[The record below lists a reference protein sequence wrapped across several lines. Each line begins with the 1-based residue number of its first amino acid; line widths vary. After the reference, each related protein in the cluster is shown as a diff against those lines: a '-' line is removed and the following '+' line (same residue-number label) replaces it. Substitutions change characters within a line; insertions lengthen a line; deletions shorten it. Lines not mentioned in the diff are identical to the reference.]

1 MNTQNVCY
9 WLERL
14 FRAFVF
20 LSCLGIVTWQCWR
33 CLTKF
38 LSKPQ
43 GTRLSIVNSAGN
55 MFPSITICPYSKSN
69 QNTGYNSTLLEEC
82 GITIKQYHRDAA
94 AVWSNQAIENC
105 RDPESLYYNVWN
117 IWKSGDL
124 LLSVKIKSFKGS
136 STLIL
141 GNETALFSPVDLR
154 FHGRCYTFLPP
165 EQNLKEGI
173 YEIKLFVKA
182 KAKVIVSNNGVL
194 GVRPAAATNFVDVS
208 LNNTQKVNV
217 DHSLYKVLD
226 FQGSPCNNEK
236 TYRLNKCVLNGLEKE
251 SLESIGCVS
260 PFGIAKDKICRDNED
275 AKKAFTL
282 LKRFQNRYLDIKNIS
297 CSDPCSYMS
306 IKIIKVSK
314 VEGNGL
320 LRLTFNK
327 KVQETVAY
335 YSYDDL
341 SFIAEI
347 GGYVGLFLGASIYQT
362 ADLFQFITGVL
373 QKLFK

>member
-1 MNTQNVCY
+1 M
-9 WLERL
+9 
-14 FRAFVF
+14 F

-55 MFPSITICPYSKSN
+55 MFPSITICPYSNHKV
-69 QNTGYNSTLLEEC
+69 NTGYNSTLLEEC
-82 GITIKQYHRDAA
+82 GITFDQYQKDE
-94 AVWSNQAIENC
+94 AVWSNQAIESC
-105 RDPESLYYNVWN
+105 RDPKSLYYNVWN
-117 IWKSGDL
+117 IWKSEDL
-124 LLSVKIKSFKGS
+124 ISSVQIKSFKRS
-136 STLIL
+136 SSWFL
-141 GNETALFSPVDLR
+141 GNETALFSPVDVR
-154 FHGRCYTFLPP
+154 FQGRCYTFLPP

-182 KAKVIVSNNGVL
+182 KARVFVSNNGWL
-194 GVRPAAATNFVDVS
+194 GVKPVARTNFVDIS
-208 LNNTQKVNV
+208 LNTTNKVNV

-236 TYRLNKCVLNGLEKE
+236 TYRLHKCVFNGLEKE
-251 SLESIGCVS
+251 SLNSIGCVS
-260 PFGIAKDKICRDNED
+260 PFGIAKDKICKNIEN
-275 AKKAFTL
+275 AKKAL
-282 LKRFQNRYLDIKNIS
+282 KLYKRFQNYYLDIKNIS
-297 CSDPCSYMS
+297 CFDPCSYMS
-306 IKIIKVSK
+306 IKIIKVSET
-314 VEGNGL
+314 EGSGL
-320 LRLTFNK
+320 LRLTFDK

-347 GGYVGLFLGASIYQT
+347 GGYVGLFLGASIYQA
-362 ADLFQFITGVL
+362 ADLFQFITRVL

>member
-1 MNTQNVCY
+1 MNTQNACY

-55 MFPSITICPYSKSN
+55 MFPSITICPYSKSKEN
-69 QNTGYNSTLLEEC
+69 KGYNSTLLEEC
-82 GITIKQYHRDAA
+82 GITYKQYQRDE
-94 AVWSNQAIENC
+94 AVWSNQAIEHC
-105 RDPESLYYNVWN
+105 RDPESLYYDVWN
-117 IWKSGDL
+117 IWKSEDL
-124 LLSVKIKSFKGS
+124 ISSVQIKSFKRS
-136 STLIL
+136 ISWFL
-141 GNETALFSPVDLR
+141 GNETALFSPIDVR
-154 FHGRCYTFLPP
+154 FQGRCYTFLPP

-173 YEIKLFVKA
+173 YEIKISVKA
-182 KAKVIVSNNGVL
+182 KARVFVNNKGTL
-194 GVRPAAATNFVDVS
+194 GVKTEATTNFVDVS
-208 LNNTQKVNV
+208 LNNTHKVNV

-236 TYRLNKCVLNGLEKE
+236 TYHLRKCVFNGLEKD
-251 SLESIGCVS
+251 SLKSIGCVS
-260 PFGIAKDKICRDNED
+260 PFGIAKDKICKNNEN

-282 LKRFQNRYLDIKNIS
+282 YKRFQSYYLDIKNIS

-306 IKIIKVSK
+306 IKIIKISK
-314 VEGNGL
+314 TEGHGRL
-320 LRLTFNK
+320 QLTFNK

>member
-1 MNTQNVCY
+1 MNTQNICY

-43 GTRLSIVNSAGN
+43 VTRPSIVNSAGN
-55 MFPSITICPYSKSN
+55 MFPSITICPYSNSN
-69 QNTGYNSTLLEEC
+69 ENTGYNSTLLEEC

-117 IWKSGDL
+117 IWKSEDL
-124 LLSVKIKSFKGS
+124 ISSVQIKSFKGFTS
-136 STLIL
+136 WFL
-141 GNETALFSPVDLR
+141 GNKTALFSPVDVR
-154 FHGRCYTFLPP
+154 FQGRCYTFLPP

-182 KAKVIVSNNGVL
+182 KARVFVNNNGAL
-194 GVRPAAATNFVDVS
+194 GVKPEAITNFVDIS
-208 LNNTQKVNV
+208 LNNTHKENV

-226 FQGSPCNNEK
+226 FQGFPCNNEK
-236 TYRLNKCVLNGLEKE
+236 TYHLHKCVFNELEKE
-251 SLESIGCVS
+251 SLKAIGCVS

-335 YSYDDL
+335 YDDL
-341 SFIAEI
+341 SFVAEI

-373 QKLFK
+373 QKLFKYV

>member
-1 MNTQNVCY
+1 MNTQNACC

-33 CLTKF
+33 CLAKF

-55 MFPSITICPYSKSN
+55 MFPSITICPYSKSKEIA
-69 QNTGYNSTLLEEC
+69 GYNSTLLKEC
-82 GITIKQYHRDAA
+82 GITFDQYQKDD
-94 AVWSNQAIENC
+94 AVWSNQAIESC
-105 RDPESLYYNVWN
+105 KDPESLYYNVWN
-117 IWKSGDL
+117 IWKSKDL
-124 LLSVKIKSFKGS
+124 ISSVKIKSFKGS
-136 STLIL
+136 STWFL
-141 GNETALFSPVDLR
+141 GNETALFNPVDKR
-154 FHGRCYTFLPP
+154 FQGRCYTFLPP

-182 KAKVIVSNNGVL
+182 NARVFVNNNGAL
-194 GVRPAAATNFVDVS
+194 GVKPAEATNFDDVS
-208 LNNTQKVNV
+208 LNNTHKVNV

-236 TYRLNKCVLNGLEKE
+236 TYSLHKCVFNGLEKE
-251 SLESIGCVS
+251 SLKSIGCVS
-260 PFGIAKDKICRDNED
+260 PFGIAKDKICKDNEN
-275 AKKAFTL
+275 AKKAFKL
-282 LKRFQNRYLDIKNIS
+282 YRRFQNEYSDIKNIS
-297 CSDPCSYMS
+297 CADPCSYMS

-314 VEGNGL
+314 TEGNGL

-341 SFIAEI
+341 SFVAEI